1 MTSLVIQTPEII
13 DNNQIILIEDNQFF
27 KIKYQIKPNVY
38 MTNLFFKI
46 NNIGLQFNKDFYYLS
61 IKDKIINDKIISLD
75 DYFKTKISYYKTFLR
90 NNKVL
95 FYKNYHLD
103 NYFKNYK
110 ENIKENKQ
118 NDIYLIIKYIKK
130 GKDNYPIIHI
140 QNEL

>member
-1 MTSLVIQTPEII
+1 
-13 DNNQIILIEDNQFF
+13 
-27 KIKYQIKPNVY
+27 

-46 NNIGLQFNKDFYYLS
+46 NNIGLQFNKGFYYLS

-75 DYFKTKISYYKTFLR
+75 DFFKTKISYYKTFLK

-140 QNEL
+140 HNEL

>member
-13 DNNQIILIEDNQFF
+13 DNNKIILIEDNQFF

-46 NNIGLQFNKDFYYLS
+46 NNIGLQFNKGFYYLS
-61 IKDKIINDKIISLD
+61 IKDKIINDKIISLND
-75 DYFKTKISYYKTFLR
+75 FFKTKISYYKSFLR

-140 QNEL
+140 HNEL

>member
-1 MTSLVIQTPEII
+1 MTSLVIKTPEII
-13 DNNQIILIEDNQFF
+13 DNNKIILIEDNQFF
-27 KIKYQIKPNVY
+27 KIKYHIKPNVY

-46 NNIGLQFNKDFYYLS
+46 NNIGLQFNKGFYYLS

>member
-1 MTSLVIQTPEII
+1 MTSLVIKTPEII

-46 NNIGLQFNKDFYYLS
+46 NNIGLQFNKGFYYLS

-75 DYFKTKISYYKTFLR
+75 DYFKTKISYYKTFIR

-140 QNEL
+140 KNEL